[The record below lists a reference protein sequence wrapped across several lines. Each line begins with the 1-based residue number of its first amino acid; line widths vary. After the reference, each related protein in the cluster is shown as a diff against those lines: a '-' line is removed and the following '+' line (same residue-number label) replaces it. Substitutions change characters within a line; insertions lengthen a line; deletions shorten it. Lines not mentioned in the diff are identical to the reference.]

1 MSAKKTS
8 KAKEVP
14 VAGKSPAGGGQADLL
29 TERLCEQVKDLR
41 KKKGWTLEELASA
54 SGVSRSMLS
63 QIERARVNPTLGVIY
78 RIAQAFGLTISEL
91 VDAPSVATRMEVI
104 RVEDRTHH
112 YRSDKFCRIRTLSP
126 LHLEKDVEFYEL
138 VLTPGGVLKS
148 AAHFKG
154 TREFLTVREG
164 RVRVVSD
171 EDTCELGKGD
181 SVHYP
186 ADVPHAIEN
195 VGEGEAAVFLVDIY
209 EK

>member
-1 MSAKKTS
+1 MA
-8 KAKEVP
+8 
-14 VAGKSPAGGGQADLL
+14 GQADLL
-29 TERLCEQVKDLR
+29 TERLCEQVKNLR
-41 KKKGWTLEELASA
+41 KKKGWTLEELAAA

-91 VDAPSVATRMEVI
+91 VDTPSVATRMDVI
-104 RVEDRTHH
+104 RAEDRTHH

-138 VLTPGGVLKS
+138 SLTPGGTLKS

-154 TREFLTVREG
+154 TREFLTVQQG
-164 RVRVVSD
+164 RVRVTSD
-171 EDTCELGKGD
+171 ADKCELSKGD

-195 VGEGEAAVFLVDIY
+195 IGEGEAAVFLVDIY